1 MSERK
6 SGRFAVVPA
15 RAVED
20 RRLSPAALRV
30 LCTLGTYGDR
40 DGFCWPA
47 MTAIAERIG
56 ISRQAVSQH
65 VAVLQELGY
74 LEIRPQ
80 KRNDGGDTVHH
91 YRLLFDRALLAVREA
106 LDNENNS
113 PEGEQAQL
121 APPQAP
127 LAPPAS
133 PELAPILEH
142 PIKTKVY
149 TVDFEQFE
157 TFWRLY
163 PSRRAHANPKK
174 PAREHFDTAVKNGA
188 ATADVIRGA
197 ENFAALVKRDG
208 TNPKFI
214 PQAVTW
220 LKQERWAEYQE
231 LPAEP
236 LQEIAPL

>member
-1 MSERK
+1 VSERK

-47 MTAIAERIG
+47 MGTVAKRIG
-56 ISRQAVSQH
+56 VTRQAVSQQIT
-65 VAVLQELGY
+65 VLEELGY

-80 KRNDGGDTVHH
+80 KRTDGGNTVHR

-106 LDNENNS
+106 LDNENNA

-133 PELAPILEH
+133 PELAPILER
-142 PIKTKVY
+142 PIRTKVY

-163 PSRRAHANPKK
+163 PSRRPHANPKK
-174 PAREHFDTAVKNGA
+174 PAREHFDAAVKNGA
-188 ATADVIRGA
+188 ATADIILGA
-197 ENFAALVKRDG
+197 ENFAVLVTRNG
-208 TNPKFI
+208 TNSKYI

-236 LQEIAPL
+236 PREVAPI